1 MDIMKML
8 QPSEQLFVE
17 GKHGEALSELEA
29 LWERLPAPQPETKNS
44 YSLVSCGAIIALKVG
59 DLDSALKWANRGLEY
74 SGNFNLA
81 GESEFLAGE
90 VAYAMS
96 DLDKASGYF
105 SKVKKLSGKRL
116 FKGKN
121 PEYEKLAY

>member
-1 MDIMKML
+1 MDIMYMI
-8 QPSEQLFVE
+8 QPAEQLFID
-17 GKHGEALSELEA
+17 GKYNEALIELEA
-29 LWERLPAPQPETKNS
+29 LWEKLPSPQIELKNS
-44 YSLVSCGAIIALKVG
+44 YSVVSCGAIISLKIA
-59 DLDSALKWANRGLEY
+59 DLDAALKWANRGLAY

-96 DLDKASGYF
+96 DLSKASEYF
-105 SKVKKLSGKRL
+105 SNVKKMSGKRL

-121 PEYEKLAY
+121 PEYEKLA